1 MAEDLTDYYREFGV
15 NVRYLHS
22 EIDTLERIGIIRDL
36 RLGKFDVLVGI
47 NLLRE
52 GLDIP
57 EVSLVAILDADK
69 EGYLRS
75 ETSLIQIF
83 GRAARNVEGR
93 VILYADK
100 ITGSMEKAISET
112 ERRRKIQEK
121 YNKEH
126 GITPKGIKKSITDIL
141 STIYELDYY
150 TVPIEEKE
158 EELDIAPDRIGKTI
172 NALDK
177 EMKQAAKN
185 LEYEQ
190 AAKKRDKIKRLREL
204 ELQYLGKEEH
214 K

>member
-1 MAEDLTDYYREFGV
+1 
-15 NVRYLHS
+15 
-22 EIDTLERIGIIRDL
+22 
-36 RLGKFDVLVGI
+36 
-47 NLLRE
+47 
-52 GLDIP
+52 
-57 EVSLVAILDADK
+57 
-69 EGYLRS
+69 
-75 ETSLIQIF
+75 
-83 GRAARNVEGR
+83 
-93 VILYADK
+93 
-100 ITGSMEKAISET
+100 MEKAISET